1 MYGFTGFSTGSIKNS
16 TAYIPV
22 QTMME
27 GGSNR
32 VNLKGRTWQRMIST
46 NKQPEFVN
54 SQHLQLARERVEKN
68 DAISKAC
75 VNKIKD
81 RVLGG
86 KDKELKEEDE

>member
-1 MYGFTGFSTGSIKNS
+1 MYGFTGFSTGIVKDSP
-16 TAYIPV
+16 AYIPV
-22 QTMME
+22 QTMMD

-32 VNLKGRTWQRMIST
+32 VSLKGRTWQRMIST